1 MHPELFRIPFTDL
14 TVKSYGFL
22 MVCGFIAAIFLIRR
36 LSRDLGDH
44 SEHITTAALYSLI
57 AGVVGARIF
66 YVIHYW
72 SPQFSGKNI
81 LDIFAVWKG
90 GLELLGGVLLA
101 VFTIV
106 MYLWIQK
113 LPLRRYLDILGIGLL
128 LALGFGR
135 LGCLMNGCCFGKPT
149 TCPVAITF
157 PYGSLAYDSQIRPDS
172 ARHRDKPYIQLPA
185 DFFDIDENGNYY
197 LKPYNDLDAQQK
209 CEVAHDGPYHCLPV
223 IPTQIVEST
232 LAFLGCIGLYFHRQK
247 GIKIQTQGRELPFI
261 FKPGATFALMFIYYG
276 TMRFFIE
283 YLRDDNPIHSNGFT
297 ISQNLSIALIISNIL
312 LILLFSKLKTDNITF
327 KNK

>member
-72 SPQFSGKNI
+72 YQFSGRI

-106 MYLWIQK
+106 MYLWVQK
-113 LPLRRYLDILGIGLL
+113 LPVRRYLDILGIGLL

-135 LGCLMNGCCFGKPT
+135 IGCLMNGCCFGRPT
-149 TCPVAITF
+149 SCPVAIHF
-157 PYGSLAYDSQIRPDS
+157 PYGSLPYESQIRPDL
-172 ARHRDKPYIQLPA
+172 ARHRDRPYIQLPA
-185 DFFDIDENGNYY
+185 DFFDVMDGNYY
-197 LKPYNDLDAQQK
+197 LKPYNSLDAQQK
-209 CEVAHDGPYHCLPV
+209 FEVAHDGPYHCLPV
-223 IPTQIVEST
+223 IPTQILESL
-232 LAFLGCIGLYFHRQK
+232 LAFVGCIGLYFHRQW
-247 GIKIQTQGRELPFI
+247 GIKLQTQGRKLPFI
-261 FKPGATFALMFIYYG
+261 FKPGTTFALMFIYYG

-283 YLRDDNPIHSNGFT
+283 YLRDDNPIQADGFT
-297 ISQNLSIALIISNIL
+297 ISQNLSIALIIINIA
-312 LILLFSKLKTDNITF
+312 LILLFSKMNTDNITF
-327 KNK
+327 DKK

>member
-22 MVCGFIAAIFLIRR
+22 MVCGFISAIFVIRR
-36 LSRDLGDH
+36 LSRDLGEH

-72 SPQFSGKNI
+72 EQFSGR
-81 LDIFAVWKG
+81 LSDIFAVWKG

-106 MYLWIQK
+106 TYLWVQK
-113 LPLRRYLDILGIGLL
+113 LPVRRYLDILGIGLL

-135 LGCLMNGCCFGKPT
+135 LGCLMNGCCFGRPT
-149 TCPVAITF
+149 SCPLAIRF
-157 PYGSLAYDSQIRPDS
+157 PYGSLAYESQIKPDS

-185 DFFDIDENGNYY
+185 DFFDLGADGNYY
-197 LKPYNDLDAQQK
+197 LKSYEELDAQQK
-209 CEVAHDGPYHCLPV
+209 FEVAKEGPYHCLPV
-223 IPTQIVEST
+223 IPTQIFESL
-232 LAFLGCIGLYFHRQK
+232 LAFAGCIGLYFHRQR
-247 GIKIQTQGRELPFI
+247 GIKIQTQGRNLPFI
-261 FKPGATFALMFIYYG
+261 FKPGTTFSLMFIYYG

-283 YLRDDNPIHSNGFT
+283 YLRDDNPIQSNGFT
-297 ISQNLSIALIISNIL
+297 ISQNLSIALIVSNIL
-312 LILLFSKLKTDNITF
+312 LILLFSKMKTDNIVF
-327 KNK
+327 QNK

>member
-57 AGVVGARIF
+57 TGVIGARIF

-72 SPQFSGKNI
+72 YQFEGRI
-81 LDIFAVWKG
+81 LDVLAVWKG

-106 MYLWIQK
+106 VYLLVQK
-113 LPLRRYLDILGIGLL
+113 LPVRRYLDILGIGLL

-149 TCPVAITF
+149 TCPVAINF
-157 PYGSLAYDSQIRPDS
+157 PYGSLAYDSQIRSDP

-185 DFFDIDENGNYY
+185 DFFDFMDGDYY
-197 LKPYNDLDAQQK
+197 LKPYEKLDAQQK
-209 CEVAHDGPYHCLPV
+209 FEVAKDGPYHCLPV
-223 IPTQIVEST
+223 IPSQIYEST
-232 LAFLGCIGLYFHRQK
+232 LAFLGCIGLYFHRQR
-247 GIKIQTQGRELPFI
+247 GIKIQTQGRTLPFI
-261 FKPGATFALMFIYYG
+261 FKPGTTFALMFIYYG

-283 YLRDDNPIHSNGFT
+283 FIRDDNPIQADGLT
-297 ISQNLSIALIISNIL
+297 ISQNLSIALIVFNL
-312 LILLFSKLKTDNITF
+312 ALILLFAKMKTDNITF
-327 KNK
+327 FKK

>member
-22 MVCGFIAAIFLIRR
+22 MVCGFISAIYIIRR

-72 SPQFSGKNI
+72 GPQFSGKNI

-106 MYLWIQK
+106 AYLIKQK
-113 LPLRRYLDILGIGLL
+113 LPARRYLDILGIGLL

-135 LGCLMNGCCFGKPT
+135 LGCLMNGCCYGKPT

-157 PYGSLAYDSQIRPDS
+157 PYGSLPYESQVRSDP
-172 ARHRDKPYIQLPA
+172 ARHREEPYIQLPK
-185 DFFDIDENGNYY
+185 DFFEDYNGYYY
-197 LKPYNDLDAQQK
+197 LKSYKDLNAEQK
-209 CEVAHDGPYHCLPV
+209 FEVAKDGPFHPLPV
-223 IPTQIVEST
+223 IPTQIFESI
-232 LAFLGCIGLYFHRQK
+232 LAFLGCIALYFHRQY
-247 GIKIQTQGRELPFI
+247 GIKLQQQGKAIPFI
-261 FKPGATFALMFIYYG
+261 FKPGVTFALMFIYYG

-283 YLRDDNPIHSNGFT
+283 FIRDDNPIQFDGFT
-297 ISQNLSIALIISNIL
+297 VSQNLSIALILANSA
-312 LILLFSKLKTDNITF
+312 LIWLFSKMKTDNIRF
-327 KNK
+327 SQK